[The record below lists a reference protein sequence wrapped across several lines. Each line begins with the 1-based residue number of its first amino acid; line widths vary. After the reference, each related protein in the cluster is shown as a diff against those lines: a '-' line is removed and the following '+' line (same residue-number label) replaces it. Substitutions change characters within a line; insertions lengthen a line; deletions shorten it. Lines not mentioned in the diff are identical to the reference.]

1 MKSGRTAGKKF
12 IPKQYIDYYK
22 SPYAKSRLI
31 AKTLATVGAATI
43 DELVELTGAGR
54 TTIKNLTGDMRHYRF
69 IYISG
74 WRRTA
79 QTGLAPIYSVGNQ
92 PDVPR
97 KAPGDRRAR
106 NKNKPYAEIKKHV
119 IKIKTHEQR
128 RLEDLQDLASR
139 LAPQRSEEERQRV
152 NRQYL
157 SWLFKQSS
165 AAEHNHGARHV

>member
-1 MKSGRTAGKKF
+1 MRSGRTAGRKF
-12 IPKQYIDYYK
+12 IPKQYIDYYE
-22 SPYAKSRLI
+22 SPYTKSRLI

-54 TTIKNLTGDMRHYRF
+54 STVKNLTGDMKHHRF

-74 WRRTA
+74 WRKTTEKGR
-79 QTGLAPIYSVGNQ
+79 APVYSVGNQ
-92 PDVPR
+92 PDAPR
-97 KAPGDRRAR
+97 GTR

-119 IKIKTHEQR
+119 LKLKTDEQR
-128 RLEDLQDLASR
+128 RLEDLLELASR
-139 LAPQRSEEERQRV
+139 LAPQRAEEERRQV